1 MLQFLLLLLTPF
13 FIKAR
18 SQQVLPQK
26 NSLNSTQQIA
36 FNKPLRIIAVSQ
48 LKQTLSDS
56 IKTSMK
62 ARELE
67 RVKVL
72 RNVQSVVK
80 QIEIDRQ
87 TELDDAQV
95 LEVLQKQLK
104 QRHESLAIFIEN
116 SRDDLA
122 AKEQFEIDI
131 INEFMPSQM
140 SDEELAQLV
149 NAEIATQGATSMR
162 DMGSVMGVLKNKTA
176 GRADPALI
184 SKLVKDALQK

>member
-1 MLQFLLLLLTPF
+1 M
-13 FIKAR
+13 
-18 SQQVLPQK
+18 
-26 NSLNSTQQIA
+26 
-36 FNKPLRIIAVSQ
+36 SQ

-104 QRHESLAIFIEN
+104 QRHESLTIFTEN
-116 SRDDLA
+116 GRDDLA
-122 AKEQFEIDI
+122 NKEQFEIDI
-131 INEFMPSQM
+131 ITEFMPKQM
-140 SDEELAQLV
+140 DDAELAALV
-149 NAEIATQGATSMR
+149 NAEITEQGATSMR

-184 SKLVKDALQK
+184 SKLVKDALQG

>member
-1 MLQFLLLLLTPF
+1 MSP
-13 FIKAR
+13 
-18 SQQVLPQK
+18 
-26 NSLNSTQQIA
+26 
-36 FNKPLRIIAVSQ
+36 
-48 LKQTLSDS
+48 LKQTLLDS
-56 IKTSMK
+56 IKISMK

-72 RNVQSVVK
+72 RNVQSVVQ

-87 TELDDAQV
+87 VELDDAQV

-104 QRHESLAIFIEN
+104 QRYESLTIFTEN
-116 SRDDLA
+116 NRDDLA

-131 INEFMPSQM
+131 INGFMPKQM
-140 SDEELAQLV
+140 DDAEISALV
-149 NAEIATQGATSMR
+149 NAEIAEQGATSMR

-184 SKLVKDALQK
+184 SKLVKDALQG

>member
-1 MLQFLLLLLTPF
+1 M
-13 FIKAR
+13 
-18 SQQVLPQK
+18 
-26 NSLNSTQQIA
+26 
-36 FNKPLRIIAVSQ
+36 SQ

-87 TELDDAQV
+87 TELDDGQV

-104 QRHESLAIFIEN
+104 QRHESLTIFTEN
-116 SRDDLA
+116 GRDDLA
-122 AKEQFEIDI
+122 NKEQFEIDI
-131 INEFMPSQM
+131 INEFMPKQM
-140 SDEELAQLV
+140 DDAELAALV
-149 NAEIATQGATSMR
+149 NAEITEQGATSMR

-184 SKLVKDALQK
+184 SKLVKDALQG

>member
-1 MLQFLLLLLTPF
+1 
-13 FIKAR
+13 
-18 SQQVLPQK
+18 
-26 NSLNSTQQIA
+26 
-36 FNKPLRIIAVSQ
+36 VSQ
-48 LKQTLSDS
+48 LKQTLSDT

-104 QRHESLAIFIEN
+104 QRHESLSIFTEN
-116 SRDDLA
+116 GRDDLA
-122 AKEQFEIDI
+122 SKEQFEIDI
-131 INEFMPSQM
+131 INEFMPKQM
-140 SDEELAQLV
+140 DDAELAALV
-149 NAEIATQGATSMR
+149 NAEIKEQGATSMR

-184 SKLVKDALQK
+184 SKLVKDALQG

>member
-1 MLQFLLLLLTPF
+1 
-13 FIKAR
+13 
-18 SQQVLPQK
+18 
-26 NSLNSTQQIA
+26 
-36 FNKPLRIIAVSQ
+36 
-48 LKQTLSDS
+48 
-56 IKTSMK
+56 MK

-72 RNVQSVVK
+72 RNVQAVIK

-87 TELDDAQV
+87 TELDDAGV

-104 QRHESLAIFIEN
+104 QRQESLAIFTEN

-122 AKEQFEIDI
+122 TKEQFEIDI
-131 INEFMPSQM
+131 INEFMPQQM
-140 SDEELAQLV
+140 NDAELAALV
-149 NAEIATQGATSMR
+149 NAEIKEQGATSMR

-184 SKLVKDALQK
+184 SKLVKEALQG

>member
-1 MLQFLLLLLTPF
+1 M
-13 FIKAR
+13 
-18 SQQVLPQK
+18 
-26 NSLNSTQQIA
+26 
-36 FNKPLRIIAVSQ
+36 SQ
-48 LKQTLSDS
+48 LKQTLSDT

-95 LEVLQKQLK
+95 FEVLQKQLK
-104 QRHESLAIFIEN
+104 QRHESLSIFTEN
-116 SRDDLA
+116 GRDDLA
-122 AKEQFEIDI
+122 SKEQFEIDI
-131 INEFMPSQM
+131 INEFMPKQM
-140 SDEELAQLV
+140 DDAELAALV
-149 NAEIATQGATSMR
+149 NAEIKEQGATSMR

-184 SKLVKDALQK
+184 SKLVKDALQG

>member
-1 MLQFLLLLLTPF
+1 M
-13 FIKAR
+13 
-18 SQQVLPQK
+18 
-26 NSLNSTQQIA
+26 
-36 FNKPLRIIAVSQ
+36 SQ
-48 LKQTLSDS
+48 LKQTLSDT
-56 IKTSMK
+56 IKISMK

-72 RNVQSVVK
+72 RNVQAVIK

-104 QRHESLAIFIEN
+104 QRQESLTIFTEN

-122 AKEQFEIDI
+122 TKEQFEIDI
-131 INEFMPSQM
+131 INEFMPQQM
-140 SDEELAQLV
+140 TDDEISALV
-149 NAEIATQGATSMR
+149 NAEIAAQGATSMR

-184 SKLVKDALQK
+184 SKLVKDALQG

>member
-1 MLQFLLLLLTPF
+1 M
-13 FIKAR
+13 
-18 SQQVLPQK
+18 
-26 NSLNSTQQIA
+26 
-36 FNKPLRIIAVSQ
+36 SQ
-48 LKQTLSDS
+48 LKQTLSDT

-104 QRHESLAIFIEN
+104 QRHESLSIFTEN
-116 SRDDLA
+116 GRDDLA
-122 AKEQFEIDI
+122 SKEQFEIDI
-131 INEFMPSQM
+131 INEFMPKQM
-140 SDEELAQLV
+140 DE
-149 NAEIATQGATSMR
+149 AEIAALVKAEIVEQGATSMR

-184 SKLVKDALQK
+184 SKLVKEALQG